1 MTNNLKILIQDYKL
15 INAIFNSNIQT
26 DEVQDIICDAVES
39 IKDLIKNYKAT
50 TKEEAVDKLYFVRE
64 NIEDESLQDV
74 ITDSLIVVNQ

>member
-1 MTNNLKILIQDYKL
+1 MTNNLKSLIQDYKL
-15 INAIFNSNIQT
+15 INAISNNSIQS

>member
-1 MTNNLKILIQDYKL
+1 MTNNLKSLIQDYKL
-15 INAIFNSNIQT
+15 INAISNSNIQT